1 MDRCDRVNSITK
13 TAQLVHQ
20 PMIKLRSTNSKSS
33 VSHIL
38 LTFSLT
44 SMNEWRGYISIDESM
59 WSKYALSSW
68 GPRLNSSLQ
77 QFKRIVSGERAF
89 GSRTSASSCL
99 RTPT

>member
-1 MDRCDRVNSITK
+1 MDRCDRVNSIMK

-59 WSKYALSSW
+59 
-68 GPRLNSSLQ
+68 
-77 QFKRIVSGERAF
+77 
-89 GSRTSASSCL
+89 
-99 RTPT
+99 